1 MGLDRAG
8 WYWPYSRVPLTPH
21 APQFHTGRYST
32 HLLLRP
38 YNFCAFS
45 TSCTPAVSCVSTVRC
60 TSEPAFLRFHDSL
73 CFHRSLH
80 LHDLLPHRVLAPS
93 RLIAQYIAIASGQFY
108 WAMHPMS
115 SQQSL
120 TIWGILFW
128 VRPDSLLP
136 LHSFHP
142 SRFWKPSFPNHPFG
156 ERIQKKDT
164 APSSYGARR
173 LQTRIQGQSRPT
185 EADGEGQTKDRERAK
200 GLRYNQILPPNSR
213 TYRANAPRQ
222 NFSTQKQHKSSI
234 KAAGRTDYCAPCCF
248 IGRADLSDLPSVCFS
263 SHVIANM
270 NFSRLSCHPDR
281 PDHPAIPETKYHP
294 ETAPQHIQ
302 PLLAP
307 FCALHEPPTG
317 Y

>member
-120 TIWGILFW
+120 AIWVSHF
-128 VRPDSLLP
+128 SLRSARFPTSSSSTLP
-136 LHSFHP
+136 ITFLETHLP
-142 SRFWKPSFPNHPFG
+142 QPSF
-156 ERIQKKDT
+156 RRKDT
-164 APSSYGARR
+164 KKGYSAVLVRCTPVANTDSG
-173 LQTRIQGQSRPT
+173 TI
-185 EADGEGQTKDRERAK
+185 EANRG
-200 GLRYNQILPPNSR
+200 
-213 TYRANAPRQ
+213 
-222 NFSTQKQHKSSI
+222 
-234 KAAGRTDYCAPCCF
+234 
-248 IGRADLSDLPSVCFS
+248 
-263 SHVIANM
+263 
-270 NFSRLSCHPDR
+270 
-281 PDHPAIPETKYHP
+281 
-294 ETAPQHIQ
+294 
-302 PLLAP
+302 
-307 FCALHEPPTG
+307 
-317 Y
+317 